1 MAVHDVQG
9 VLQAAAG
16 FVVQFGDGFFEEF
29 EGVAQVA
36 ALVVQAAVFGVGAVV
51 VGDGGEV
58 YGAEG
63 FHLLFEAADLG
74 GQGGFVRRVGIV
86 HVQRFAVVGEEFGG
100 DALEL
105 LLEVCEVFLVV
116 VQAFFCQGALVLA
129 LAQGFLFAVQVVR
142 LFFDGAGGLRAGLF
156 VLLVGFFEVFVAQVF
171 FFEFEGERFALF
183 LQGGE
188 GFFGVKAFGGE
199 ALCLFV
205 TGGKVGAVLFERG
218 FGGAVVV
225 LLLLP
230 AVVGVLVGL
239 EGGAEG
245 GFQGG
250 NGRQGGK
257 GGGGKV
263 GFFLGLLLL
272 AAGGGE
278 VFGEGFQGELLL
290 GAQLGAVC
298 LLLGD
303 EGEAVREFAL
313 LLRGLLV
320 LALLG
325 GVGVAQTGELFG
337 GGFSR
342 FFEVL
347 QGGFAFL

>member
-1 MAVHDVQG
+1 M
-9 VLQAAAG
+9 
-16 FVVQFGDGFFEEF
+16 
-29 EGVAQVA
+29 
-36 ALVVQAAVFGVGAVV
+36 
-51 VGDGGEV
+51 
-58 YGAEG
+58 
-63 FHLLFEAADLG
+63 
-74 GQGGFVRRVGIV
+74 
-86 HVQRFAVVGEEFGG
+86 
-100 DALEL
+100 
-105 LLEVCEVFLVV
+105 
-116 VQAFFCQGALVLA
+116 
-129 LAQGFLFAVQVVR
+129 FAVQVVR

-205 TGGKVGAVLFERG
+205 AS
-218 FGGAVVV
+218 
-225 LLLLP
+225 
-230 AVVGVLVGL
+230 
-239 EGGAEG
+239 
-245 GFQGG
+245 
-250 NGRQGGK
+250 
-257 GGGGKV
+257 
-263 GFFLGLLLL
+263 
-272 AAGGGE
+272 GE
-278 VFGEGFQGELLL
+278 V
-290 GAQLGAVC
+290 GAVC

-325 GVGVAQTGELFG
+325 GVGVAQAGELFCG
-337 GGFSR
+337 GSSG